1 MKWRIC
7 SSLSLRLKFSQIVS
21 FCISWKQHSTDR
33 QTNHLIMLNNKS
45 GDRDVDKFPSFTRY
59 FVAPDCRRLSQK
71 DLRNNLLYYGCV
83 NINLLWHYT
92 ASILWMWLRLE
103 LQLRLM
109 GRRSVRCVRHVIRLD
124 SVRRGEGK
132 LCCRNYENP
141 KETSTWVKLRPQKTK
156 LEKVDNYW
164 LIFDVVWRRKG
175 LYKFSRKKNSRKQ
188 NEGLL
193 FGQAE

>member
-1 MKWRIC
+1 MQYDEMEDMLF
-7 SSLSLRLKFSQIVS
+7 SLSGWNFLKLWAFVYPEN
-21 FCISWKQHSTDR
+21 STDK

-124 SVRRGEGK
+124 TARRGEIMLQK
-132 LCCRNYENP
+132 LWKSKR
-141 KETSTWVKLRPQKTK
+141 KRV
-156 LEKVDNYW
+156 LEW
-164 LIFDVVWRRKG
+164 
-175 LYKFSRKKNSRKQ
+175 S
-188 NEGLL
+188 
-193 FGQAE
+193 